1 MNAKAVVHRR
11 RKRNYCANQKKSD
24 ALLKALILAAG
35 LGTRLMPLTANTPK
49 ALVSINGITLLEL
62 AIRKL
67 AREGFTDII
76 VNVHHHAGQIK
87 NFLEQ
92 HYFQNVKITISD
104 ESDQLLDTG
113 GAIMKARWFLDGKEP
128 FLVHN
133 VDVVSDISLKAL
145 LAAHLERGGLATLS
159 VIDRQTKRYFLF
171 DETLKLRGWTDTSS
185 GEIRWA
191 SDPVQQAKQLAFSGI
206 HVISPEIF
214 NKTEEIGK
222 FSIIDTYLSLAK
234 NNTIF
239 GHLQPACTWFDL
251 GKPEQLDVVSR
262 FLENYIEYSAD

>member
-1 MNAKAVVHRR
+1 M
-11 RKRNYCANQKKSD
+11 
-24 ALLKALILAAG
+24 KALILAAG

-49 ALVSINGITLLEL
+49 ALVSINGVTLLEL

-76 VNVHHHAGQIK
+76 VNVHHHASQVK

-92 HYFQNVKITISD
+92 YHFQNVKITISD
-104 ESDQLLDTG
+104 EGDQLLDTG

-133 VDVVSDISLKAL
+133 VDVVSDISLRAL
-145 LAAHLERGGLATLS
+145 LAGHIERGGLATLS

-191 SDPVQQAKQLAFSGI
+191 GDPVQQAKQLAFSGI

-214 NKTEEIGK
+214 NLFEEIGK
-222 FSIIDTYLSLAK
+222 FSIIDTYLRLAK
-234 NNTIF
+234 NNFIY
-239 GHLQPACTWFDL
+239 GHLQTGCTWFDL
-251 GKPEQLDVVSR
+251 GKPEQLDVLSKY
-262 FLENYIEYSAD
+262 LEDNPEMILEP